1 MVSASSN
8 LKPRMPLVVLLALA
22 WALVVDVPTN
32 VGLGPLSL
40 SGAATLA
47 VAGVLVLF
55 APMVMTTR
63 GKLTPPVG
71 KSKKFEPYLEGRFDV
86 RSVPIALV
94 CFLVLAIGLLGFRF
108 NVDGVQ
114 NVAVYLLFVAS
125 IPITTA
131 LCSAGTTD
139 LTLKRFRQVA
149 LFVGALSAAQSL
161 AGVEVYGPRSAALIL
176 VVFVGITLAMPRRSW
191 FDHALPFL
199 LVACCA
205 LTLSRTAL
213 FVSAILI
220 PVSYLFTATRN
231 GALKVLAA
239 SIPMGYLMYVL
250 VTTWAPLKDRFLEG
264 DNGYSAGGLDLNTSG
279 RTVLWEMTIDSWKQ
293 APLVGHG
300 PGSAS
305 SMISAR
311 FSGIAHPHNE
321 YLRIL
326 HDFGLVG
333 FIPFVV
339 GLFLLAAALWRRAR
353 QFRDP
358 VHKAAVLSLLGV
370 LAVAF
375 TDNVL
380 IYPFV
385 MVPVGVLIGLSAANS
400 FPSSSTPES
409 RAKAEASGSG
419 RITPR
424 TIYGNDLLKNIS

>member
-1 MVSASSN
+1 MVSASRD
-8 LKPRMPLVVLLALA
+8 LKPRMPLIVLLALA
-22 WALVVDVPTN
+22 WALVVDVPTSI
-32 VGLGPLSL
+32 GFGPLSL
-40 SGAATLA
+40 SGAATLG
-47 VAGVLVLF
+47 VAGLLVLV
-55 APMVMTTR
+55 APMIMATR
-63 GKLTPPVG
+63 GMLTPPVG
-71 KSKKFEPYLEGRFDV
+71 KSKKFEPYLEGRFDIQ
-86 RSVPIALV
+86 SVPVVLV
-94 CFLVLAIGLLGFRF
+94 FFLVAAIGLLGFRF

-114 NVAVYLLFVAS
+114 NVAVYLLFIAS

-139 LTLKRFRQVA
+139 LTLKRFRQIAV
-149 LFVGALSAAQSL
+149 FVGIVSAAQSV

-176 VVFVGITLAMPRRSW
+176 VVLVGITLAIPRRSW

-199 LVACCA
+199 LVASCA

-231 GALKVLAA
+231 GAIKVLAA

-250 VTTWAPLKDRFLEG
+250 VTTWGPLKDRFLEG

-279 RTVLWEMTIDSWKQ
+279 RTVLWEMTTDSWKQ
-293 APLVGHG
+293 APLLGHG

-339 GLFLLAAALWRRAR
+339 GLILLTAGLWRRAR
-353 QFRDP
+353 QLRAP
-358 VHKAAVLSLLGV
+358 IHKAAVLSLLGV

-400 FPSSSTPES
+400 LPSSPASES
-409 RAKAEASGSG
+409 RAKAEVGV
-419 RITPR
+419 R
-424 TIYGNDLLKNIS
+424 